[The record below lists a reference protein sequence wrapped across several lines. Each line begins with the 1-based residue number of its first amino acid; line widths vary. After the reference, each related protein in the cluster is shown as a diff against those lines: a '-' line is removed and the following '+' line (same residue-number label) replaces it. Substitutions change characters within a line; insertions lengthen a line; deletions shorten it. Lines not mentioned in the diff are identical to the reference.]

1 MNFAVYSKDGCPFCT
16 QIVEVLNLAKMKFV
30 VYKLD
35 QHFDRNA
42 FYEEFGNG
50 STFPQV
56 VCNGQKL
63 GGCQDT
69 VKYLKEHNMI

>member
-42 FYEEFGNG
+42 FNEEFVNG

>member
-1 MNFAVYSKDGCPFCT
+1 M
-16 QIVEVLNLAKMKFV
+16 LNLAKMKFV